1 MTKPTLC
8 ILAAGMGSRY
18 GSLKQVEA
26 FGPSGET
33 IIDYS
38 VYDAIKA
45 GFGKIVFVIRESIEA
60 EFKEVFGDKFSKY
73 IDVEFVFQELDNI
86 PEGYEVNPER
96 SKPWGTA
103 HAVWVAR
110 DVINEP
116 FGVINADDF
125 YGRDAFLRLGGY
137 LSAVSPGSTSNY
149 CMVGFELR
157 NTLSDFG
164 HVNRGE
170 CVTDENGFLISVTER
185 LKIQRNDL
193 GIIQYPGENG
203 EMITLAEDTPVSMN
217 MWGCLPNIFEEF
229 QHRFEKFLAERGDE
243 LKSEFYI
250 PTLISQL
257 IDEEKIFLKMIK
269 TDSPW
274 FGVTYKEDKPI
285 VVESLSQLIEEG
297 VYPSS
302 LWE

>member
-1 MTKPTLC
+1 MVKPTLC

-60 EFKEVFGDKFSKY
+60 EFKEVFGEKFGRY
-73 IDVEFVFQELDNI
+73 IDVEFVFQELNNI
-86 PEGYEVNPER
+86 PEGYQVNPER

-137 LSAVSPGSTSNY
+137 LSAVSPGNTSNY

-170 CVTDENGFLISVTER
+170 CVTDEKGFLISVTER

-193 GIIQYPGENG
+193 GIIQYPGANG
-203 EMITLAEDTPVSMN
+203 EMVTLAEDTPVSMN

-229 QHRFEKFLAERGDE
+229 QHRFEKFLAERGEE

-257 IDEEKIFLKMIK
+257 IDEEKIFLKMIR

-274 FGVTYKEDKPI
+274 FGVTYKDDKPM
-285 VVESLSQLIEEG
+285 VVESLARLVEQG
-297 VYPSS
+297 VYPST

>member
-1 MTKPTLC
+1 MKPTLC

-38 VYDAIKA
+38 VYDAKRA
-45 GFGKIVFVIRESIEA
+45 GFGKIVFVIRESIEK

-73 IDVEFVFQELDNI
+73 IDVEFVFQELHNI
-86 PEGYEVNPER
+86 PGGHKISPER
-96 SKPWGTA
+96 VKPWGTA
-103 HAVWVAR
+103 HAVWVAK

-125 YGRDAFLRLGGY
+125 YGRDAFIRLGAY
-137 LSAVSPGSTSNY
+137 LSAVSPGNTSNY
-149 CMVGFELR
+149 CMVGFELKK
-157 NTLSDFG
+157 TLSDFG
-164 HVNRGE
+164 SVNRGE

-185 LKIQRNDL
+185 LKIRRNES
-193 GIIQYPGENG
+193 GVVEYPGEDG
-203 EMITLAEDTPVSMN
+203 EMIPLSEDTPVSMN
-217 MWGCLPNIFEEF
+217 MWGCLPNIFDEF
-229 QHRFEKFLAERGDE
+229 QQRFERFLEERGQE

-257 IDEEKIFLKMIK
+257 IDEKKIFLKMIK

-274 FGVTYKEDKPI
+274 FGVTYKEDKPMVI
-285 VVESLSQLIEEG
+285 ESLQKLVDQG
-297 VYPSS
+297 VYPPS

>member
-1 MTKPTLC
+1 MVKPTLC

-38 VYDAIKA
+38 VFDAIRA
-45 GFGKIVFVIRESIEA
+45 GFGKVVFVIRESIEQ
-60 EFKEVFGDKFSKY
+60 EFKEVFGDKFARY

-86 PEGYEVNPER
+86 PEGFQVNPER
-96 SKPWGTA
+96 TKPWGTA

-110 DVINEP
+110 NVINEP

-125 YGRDAFLRLGGY
+125 YGRDAFMRLGGY

-149 CMVGFELR
+149 CMIGFELK
-157 NTLSDFG
+157 NTLSEHG

-170 CVTDENGFLISVTER
+170 CVTDQRGFLTSVTER
-185 LKIQRNDL
+185 LKIQRNEL
-193 GIIQYPGENG
+193 GTIQYPGDNG
-203 EMITLAEDTPVSMN
+203 EMISLAEDTPVSMN
-217 MWGCLPNIFEEF
+217 MWGCLPNIFDEF
-229 QHRFEKFLAERGDE
+229 QHRFEQFLAERGDE
-243 LKSEFYI
+243 MKSEFYI

-257 IDEEKIFLKMIK
+257 IDEGKIFLKMIK

-274 FGVTYKEDKPI
+274 FGVTYKEDKPQVI
-285 VVESLSQLIEEG
+285 ASLNKLIQEN

>member
-1 MTKPTLC
+1 MKPTLC

-38 VYDAIKA
+38 VYDAKRA
-45 GFGKIVFVIRESIEA
+45 GFGKVVFVIRESIEK
-60 EFKEVFGDKFSKY
+60 EFKEVFGERFAKH

-86 PEGYEVNPER
+86 PPGYEVSPER
-96 SKPWGTA
+96 VKPWGTA
-103 HAVWVAR
+103 HAVWVAK

-116 FGVINADDF
+116 FAVINADDF
-125 YGRDAFLRLGGY
+125 YGRDAFIRLGGY
-137 LSAVSPGSTSNY
+137 LSAVSPGNTSNY
-149 CMVGFELR
+149 CMVGFELQ

-164 HVNRGE
+164 SVNRGE
-170 CVTDENGFLISVTER
+170 CVTDEQGFLVSVTER
-185 LKIQRNDL
+185 LKIRRNDE
-193 GIIQYPGENG
+193 GTIEYPGDDD
-203 EMITLAEDTPVSMN
+203 EMVTLADDTPVSMN
-217 MWGCLPNIFEEF
+217 MWGCLPNVFDEF
-229 QHRFEKFLAERGDE
+229 QLRFEKFLEERGKE

-257 IDEEKIFLKMIK
+257 IDERKIFLKMIK

-285 VVESLSQLIEEG
+285 VIESLQKLVDQG
-297 VYPSS
+297 VYPSP
-302 LWE
+302 LWEE